1 MIRLGTFYS
10 VIMIHNGPVFSPKC
24 DFFFPPTPYI
34 IFGQQKYTSRP
45 SVLFHLQQ
53 RDVQNA
59 ISDKKYNKMMEG
71 GEKHWYKDAPRH
83 PHS

>member
-24 DFFFPPTPYI
+24 DFFFPTPYTY
-34 IFGQQKYTSRP
+34 IFWTTKNRNILGRT

-59 ISDKKYNKMMEG
+59 RSDKKYNKMMEG
-71 GEKHWYKDAPRH
+71 GEKH
-83 PHS
+83 

>member
-1 MIRLGTFYS
+1 MLPIY
-10 VIMIHNGPVFSPKC
+10 
-24 DFFFPPTPYI
+24 
-34 IFGQQKYTSRP
+34 FGQQKYTSRP

-71 GEKHWYKDAPRH
+71 GEKYYLVREDAPRH